1 MVTIQLVIKI
11 NAHRI
16 YRTAQNN
23 ILRLSNFRLQNL
35 SNLDAV
41 IQIFLCLHKP
51 NFTVFHLCVT
61 FHHTVARKY
70 LHYNAMIFVYR
81 VLSRLHLITD
91 LEVFC
96 LGTKIP
102 QNGFYATH
110 SFFLTDWIL
119 RYAEIYSTSFLF
131 SKKYRIM
138 FVRFWS
144 IQPHCPVCLE
154 LHGKAE
160 SGNSV

>member
-1 MVTIQLVIKI
+1 MVTIQLLIKI

-16 YRTAQNN
+16 YKKAQNN

-70 LHYNAMIFVYR
+70 LHCNAMIFVYR
-81 VLSRLHLITD
+81 VFSRLHLITD

-110 SFFLTDWIL
+110 SFFFNRLNFKICGNL
-119 RYAEIYSTSFLF
+119 FHKFSFFKKVQDYVRALLIDAAALSSLF
-131 SKKYRIM
+131 GAPR
-138 FVRFWS
+138 
-144 IQPHCPVCLE
+144 
-154 LHGKAE
+154 
-160 SGNSV
+160 